1 MIRSDPYA
9 FATLAAEQI
18 VKGLGIATLP
28 VDPIKVAREREIE
41 VVAKP
46 MENEGVSG
54 MLVRYG
60 NEFAIAYATHHE
72 NEGFEN
78 FSVAHELGH
87 YFLPGHVEAVIAG
100 DNGSH
105 VSRAGYSSGDK
116 YEAEAD
122 RFAAGFLMPRYL
134 FFPALEKVG
143 SGLAAI
149 EILAGLCKTSLHAT
163 AIRYT
168 QCTRDPLAIV
178 ISRGGIIDH
187 CFMSE
192 ALKNIDGID
201 WLRKTEGVPRNTATF
216 AFNKVPTNVLHG
228 ARIEETSNLQHWF
241 GGSRSIEISEDIVGL
256 GRYGKTLTILHE
268 IDMPDAED
276 EESEQSLIE
285 SWTPRFKH
293 K

>member
-1 MIRSDPYA
+1 MIKSDPYA
-9 FATLAAEQI
+9 FASLAAEQI
-18 VKGLGIATLP
+18 IKGLGIATLP
-28 VDPIKVAREREIE
+28 IDPKAIARERGIE

-46 MENEGVSG
+46 MKNEGVSG

-87 YFLPGHVEAVIAG
+87 YFLPGHAEAVIVG

-105 VSRAGYSSGDK
+105 ASRAGYSSGDK

-122 RFAAGFLMPRYL
+122 RFAAGFLMPRHL
-134 FFPALEKVG
+134 FFPAFEKAG

-149 EILAGLCKTSLHAT
+149 ENLAGLCKTSLHAT
-163 AIRYT
+163 AIRYM

-178 ISRGGIIDH
+178 ISRDGIIDH
-187 CFMSE
+187 CFMSD

-201 WLRKTEGVPRNTATF
+201 WLRKREGVPRNTATF
-216 AFNKVPTNVLHG
+216 AFNKIPTNVLYG
-228 ARIEETSNLQHWF
+228 TRIEETSNLQYWF
-241 GGSRSIEISEDIVGL
+241 GGTRSIEISEDIVGL
-256 GRYGKTLTILHE
+256 GRYGKTLTVLHE
-268 IDMPDAED
+268 IEVSDPED
-276 EESEQSLIE
+276 EESEQSLVD
-285 SWTPRFKH
+285 SWTPRF
-293 K
+293 